1 MFIDEACIGC
11 IINQSAKVAHAI
23 HASESLSFELTSS
36 VEAMSKD
43 FSFLKTPPEIASEVY
58 EKMAE
63 IANKIDLY
71 DEVKALSTKKALSF
85 VPLLKEKISSCARAE
100 RQMPLGYQDKLLTAT
115 KIAVAGN
122 VIDLAAEVE
131 FDLEEELKKIFHT
144 EFAHNDFAQLQNQL
158 PHAKSVLII
167 GDNVGEHIFD
177 YMFVETLIELF
188 PHAVYYYMVRGNPI
202 INDVTLKETSACGF
216 DKLCTVVDSGV
227 NTPGFTY
234 NRANPHAKEIFD
246 SADLV
251 ISKGMGNYEC
261 LTPSHRTKI
270 FFLLKVKCQ
279 VVANSL
285 GKEVGDIICKM
296 I

>member
-23 HASESLSFELTSS
+23 HASESLSFELTST
-36 VEAMSKD
+36 VELMSKD
-43 FSFLKTPPEIASEVY
+43 FSSLQTPPEIASTVY

-63 IANKIDLY
+63 IANKTDLY
-71 DEVKALSTKKALSF
+71 DEVKELSTKKALFF
-85 VPLLKEKISSCARAE
+85 VPLLKEKLLLS
-100 RQMPLGYQDKLLTAT
+100 QDKLLTAT

-131 FDLEEELKKIFHT
+131 FDLEEELEKIFHT
-144 EFAHNDFAQLQNQL
+144 EFAQNDFAQLQKQL

-177 YMFVETLIELF
+177 YMFVETLKELF
-188 PHAVYYYMVRGNPI
+188 PHAKYYYMVRGNPI
-202 INDVTLKETSACGF
+202 INDVTLKDTSACGF

-227 NTPGFTY
+227 NTPGFVY
-234 NRANPHAKEIFD
+234 ARANPHAKEIFD

-261 LTPSHRTKI
+261 LTPSHRKNI
-270 FFLLKVKCQ
+270 CFLLKVKCQ
-279 VVANSL
+279 VVANAL
-285 GKEVGDIICKM
+285 GKKVGDIICKM